1 MGMAGRTKR
10 RTSREKKIWRRNT
23 ALIPEGERRKQ
34 EIREKVR
41 TIEAVLKGSNDVVDF
56 VDWWFGVF
64 LSVTKYNYLL
74 KILSVG
80 YILFLTVL

>member
-10 RTSREKKIWRRNT
+10 RTSREKKIRKRNT
-23 ALIPEGERRKQ
+23 ALILEGERRKQ
-34 EIREKVR
+34 EIREKIR
-41 TIEAVLKGSNDVVDF
+41 TIEAVLKESNDVVGF

-64 LSVTKYNYLL
+64 LGVTKYNYFL
-74 KILSVG
+74 KISSVG

>member
-1 MGMAGRTKR
+1 MAGRTKR